1 MDIDLFKK
9 KTNNMKLTA
18 IKWLLKQ
25 LQVCNY
31 ISKKGYKNAKT
42 WLIQE
47 ALEYEQEQQ
56 DEFTISFVEWCN
68 KLKASEI
75 DTNDYD
81 IYLRYDIKELLEIYK
96 KEKGL

>member
-1 MDIDLFKK
+1 
-9 KTNNMKLTA
+9 MKQSA
-18 IKWLLKQ
+18 VEWLLEQ

-47 ALEYEQEQQ
+47 VLEYEQEQQ
-56 DEFTISFVEWCN
+56 DEFAIGFAEWI
-68 KLKASEI
+68 KLQPKYKKIKKSGLDNCYIEMSS
-75 DTNDYD
+75 
-81 IYLRYDIKELLEIYK
+81 KELLEIYK